1 MSTIDSKDEMISRI
15 VAAYAGRSG
24 VSPNEIV
31 DLFNRLRHEMSSEA
45 PAEATAPLAADPAQP
60 VEAAVPLDKA
70 MTKDKVYCLCCG
82 KGFKMLKR
90 HIGAEHGLT
99 EAEYRTRFGLP
110 ADVPLVA
117 PSYSSKKA
125 KYAKE
130 TGFGKYARDPA
141 GKRAGVLNRS

>member
-1 MSTIDSKDEMISRI
+1 MTTSDTKDEMISRI
-15 VAAYAGRSG
+15 VAAYAGRPDVG
-24 VSPNEIV
+24 PNEIV
-31 DLFNRLRHEMSSEA
+31 SLFNRLRHEMAGGAGAVEMPSSE
-45 PAEATAPLAADPAQP
+45 PQTIAEAAIPL
-60 VEAAVPLDKA
+60 ERA
-70 MTKDKVYCLCCG
+70 MTRDKVYCLCCG

-99 EAEYRTRFGLP
+99 EAEYRARFGLA

-130 TGFGKYARDPA
+130 TGFGKYARRPA
-141 GKRAGVLNRS
+141 RKTAGILNKT

>member
-1 MSTIDSKDEMISRI
+1 MSTPDTKDEMISRI
-15 VAAYAGRSG
+15 VAAYAGRSD
-24 VSPNEIV
+24 VSPQDIV
-31 DLFNRLRHEMSSEA
+31 SLFNRLRHEMAAGTGTVETPSPE
-45 PAEATAPLAADPAQP
+45 PQTIAEAAIPL
-60 VEAAVPLDKA
+60 ERA
-70 MTKDKVYCLCCG
+70 MTRDKVYCLCCG

-99 EAEYRTRFGLP
+99 EAEYRARFGLA

-130 TGFGKYARDPA
+130 TGFGKYARRAPGKNA
-141 GKRAGVLNRS
+141 GMLNRS